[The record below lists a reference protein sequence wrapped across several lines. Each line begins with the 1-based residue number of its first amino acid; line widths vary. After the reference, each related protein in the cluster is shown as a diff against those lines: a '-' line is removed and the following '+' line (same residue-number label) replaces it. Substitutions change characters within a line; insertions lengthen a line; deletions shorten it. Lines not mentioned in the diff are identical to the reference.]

1 MIHYILFRTQAHA
14 TEDVS
19 RVQEALETVLPEDT
33 PIEFEET
40 EGYFG
45 NPIKILTA
53 RIEKKKAAE
62 KYIEFLRTSLPE
74 ADLNELIKE
83 LPERVDDEC
92 NFYLRLSKQDA
103 YLGDVRITYAE
114 DAIAVRV
121 KLAAYPAKYENGL
134 KIIREY
140 FHAEE

>member
-19 RVQEALETVLPEDT
+19 RVRKALETVLPPET
-33 PIEFEET
+33 PITEERT

-45 NPIKILTA
+45 NPITILTA
-53 RIEKKKAAE
+53 RIEDKKAAE
-62 KYIEFLRTSLPE
+62 KYMEFLRTSLP
-74 ADLNELIKE
+74 ASDLEELIKE
-83 LPERVDDEC
+83 LPQRVDDEC

-103 YLGDVRITYAE
+103 YLGDVRITYAD
-114 DAIAVRV
+114 DAIAIKV
-121 KLAAYPAKYENGL
+121 KIAAYPAKYETAL
-134 KIIREY
+134 KQVKEY